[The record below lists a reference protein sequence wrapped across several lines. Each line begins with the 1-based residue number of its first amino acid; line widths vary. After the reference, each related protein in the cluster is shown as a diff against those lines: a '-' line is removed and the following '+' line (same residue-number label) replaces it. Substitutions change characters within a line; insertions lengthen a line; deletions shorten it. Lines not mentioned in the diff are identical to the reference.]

1 MLEVVS
7 VSQLNLY
14 RACSLKYKFTYID
27 RLPKPFKSSGLAL
40 GATVHSA
47 IEWLHKERMSGRE
60 VSPEELNKI
69 FSVDWYSQ
77 KVGNEIRYK
86 EKETEAELTE
96 KGKALLMLYYQRG
109 PKDVI
114 AVEHFFKVPL
124 VDLATGEVLDIP
136 LIGYMDLIES
146 DDTIDE
152 VKTSA
157 STMDIE
163 SLDTQFQLLAY
174 DYGFQMKYR
183 REPKGFKIVN
193 LVKTKKPKIE
203 VREIDRPS
211 RDHRWF
217 FHTAKE
223 YIRGIREGIFAP
235 NPSFKCKECEYAGP
249 CQNWQGNR

>member
-1 MLEVVS
+1 MNVIS

-14 RACSLKYKFTYID
+14 RSCSLKYKFTYID

-47 IEWLHKERMSGRE
+47 IEWLHKERLSGRE
-60 VSPEELNKI
+60 VSLEEVHKI

-77 KVGNEIRYK
+77 RVGMEIRFK
-86 EKETEAELTE
+86 EEETEKALED
-96 KGKALLMLYYQRG
+96 KGKALLTLYYHEG
-109 PKDVI
+109 PKEVTATEDP
-114 AVEHFFKVPL
+114 FKVPL
-124 VDLATGEVLDIP
+124 ADLATGEVLDIP
-136 LIGYMDLIES
+136 LIGYMDLVECA
-146 DDTIDE
+146 DTIDE

-203 VREIDRPS
+203 VREIERPS

-235 NPSFKCKECEYAGP
+235 NPSFRCKECEYAGP
-249 CQNWQGNR
+249 CQQWKGNR